1 MKKKLLFVIPSLAL
15 GGAEKSFVNLLNA
28 LDFEKYEVDV
38 FLFVKSGEFLHL
50 LPKQIK
56 ILPTSKDFSSFSLP
70 FVKSVFTFITKGKL
84 HLAFYRLMFVVGNIR
99 AKNSA
104 ISEQMTWRFLR
115 KFFPKVKGNYDVA
128 IGYLEKSSNYF
139 VADRV
144 VANQKIGWIHTD
156 LKALNLD
163 FSFEEKY
170 LMKLDKIVAVS
181 EVLVEKHQ
189 HYFPEIKNKLF
200 CIENINSSKII
211 NELATQSQ
219 EKIST
224 NDGTFKL
231 IFVGRLVKEKAL
243 HLAIEAVEILLKK
256 DYNIKLYLVGD
267 GNKRKELEDLAKE
280 KNITENIIFLGVQ
293 SNPYP
298 LISKANVFLMTSFYE
313 GKSIALEEA
322 KILHKPIVITNFSS
336 AKDQIKDNE
345 TGLIADMNAES
356 IAEKLQ
362 YLYNDRA
369 LQEKL
374 ISHLK
379 KEKLGNENEVEKLY
393 QLINL

>member
-170 LMKLDKIVAVS
+170 LRKLGKIVAVS

-189 HYFPEIKNKLF
+189 HYFPKIKNKFF
-200 CIENINSSKII
+200 CVENINSSKII

-224 NDGTFKL
+224 NDGAFNL

-256 DYNIKLYLVGD
+256 EYNIKLYLVGD
-267 GNKRKELEDLAKE
+267 GNKRKELEALAKE

-298 LISKANVFLMTSFYE
+298 LVKAADLFLMTSVFE

-322 KILHKPIVITNFSS
+322 KILSKPIVITHFST
-336 AKDQIKDNE
+336 AKEQILDGK
-345 TGLIADMNAES
+345 TGLIAEMNANS
-356 IAEKLQ
+356 IAEKIEKI
-362 YLYNDRA
+362 YHDNDFKNT
-369 LQEKL
+369 LINNLSQEQ
-374 ISHLK
+374 
-379 KEKLGNENEVEKLY
+379 LGNEDEILQFY
-393 QLINL
+393 TLING